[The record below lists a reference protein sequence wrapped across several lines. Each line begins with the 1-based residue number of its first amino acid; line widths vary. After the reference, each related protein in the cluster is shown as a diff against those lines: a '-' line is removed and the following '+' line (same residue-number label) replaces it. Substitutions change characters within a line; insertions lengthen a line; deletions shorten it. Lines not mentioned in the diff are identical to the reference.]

1 MISSQ
6 VIRTSIEELK
16 SITKV
21 DLCVLDLEG
30 NIVASTFELNDL
42 ALNLITEFV
51 ESPADSQ
58 VIGTHHL
65 LKILDEGEPLYVLD
79 ARGVGEDTYMVGK
92 IAVSQLQNLIIAYKE
107 KYDRNNFFQNL
118 LLDNML

>member
-51 ESPADSQ
+51 DSPADSQ
-58 VIGTHHL
+58 VIGTH
-65 LKILDEGEPLYVLD
+65 
-79 ARGVGEDTYMVGK
+79 
-92 IAVSQLQNLIIAYKE
+92 
-107 KYDRNNFFQNL
+107 
-118 LLDNML
+118 